1 MPSCKTVSS
10 CLLASVFLAGTLSAA
25 DWPQWGGSP
34 QRNNAPDAKNI
45 PHQWNVGK
53 FDRKTGDWLN
63 ESAENILFV
72 ARLGSQS
79 YGTPVLS
86 GGKVYCATN
95 NGAGYLERYPA
106 EVDLG
111 CLLCFAQ
118 SDGRF
123 LWQLSREKLASGEEA
138 DRDFDWPLQGI
149 CSVPLVEGDR
159 LWIVTN
165 RGEVA
170 CVDTEGFADDE
181 NDGPY
186 RSETSTAAGEADV
199 VWYFDMM
206 ARLGIRQHNM
216 CSCSVTAAGDLLL
229 VNTGNAVDASE
240 EKVPAP
246 QAPSFIALDK
256 HTGELLWADN
266 SPGENILHGQW
277 SSPAFAVLG
286 GVPQAIFPGADGW
299 IYSFLAEKT
308 EDGKPKLLWKFDCN
322 PKRSVW
328 EGGGMGERSN
338 IIATP
343 VVHDGL
349 VYIATGQDPEH
360 GEGQGHLW
368 CIDPTRRGDVSP
380 ELVLD
385 QDGKPVP
392 PRRTEA
398 IDESAGEVLQANP
411 NSAAVWHYTGHD
423 ANEDGRFD
431 FEETMHRT
439 IGMVAVK
446 DGLLV
451 IADMS
456 GLVHCLDAKT
466 GRLHWTYDTLAAVW
480 GSPLVVDGKIF
491 IGDEDGEMCVFELSP
506 EQNLL
511 AENYMGASIYSSA
524 VAVDNVLYVA
534 TRTHLIA
541 IAAKKDR

>member
-1 MPSCKTVSS
+1 M
-10 CLLASVFLAGTLSAA
+10 
-25 DWPQWGGSP
+25 
-34 QRNNAPDAKNI
+34 
-45 PHQWNVGK
+45 
-53 FDRKTGDWLN
+53 
-63 ESAENILFV
+63 
-72 ARLGSQS
+72 
-79 YGTPVLS
+79 
-86 GGKVYCATN
+86 
-95 NGAGYLERYPA
+95 
-106 EVDLG
+106 
-111 CLLCFAQ
+111 
-118 SDGRF
+118 
-123 LWQLSREKLASGEEA
+123 
-138 DRDFDWPLQGI
+138 
-149 CSVPLVEGDR
+149 
-159 LWIVTN
+159 
-165 RGEVA
+165 
-170 CVDTEGFADDE
+170 
-181 NDGPY
+181 
-186 RSETSTAAGEADV
+186 
-199 VWYFDMM
+199 
-206 ARLGIRQHNM
+206 
-216 CSCSVTAAGDLLL
+216 
-229 VNTGNAVDASE
+229 
-240 EKVPAP
+240 
-246 QAPSFIALDK
+246 
-256 HTGELLWADN
+256 
-266 SPGENILHGQW
+266 
-277 SSPAFAVLG
+277 
-286 GVPQAIFPGADGW
+286 PQAIFPGADGW